1 MLAASDNIA
10 LRAMTMR
17 SPWPAARH
25 GPSTLSTVGGMHV
38 ALPGEERVAAEQT
51 VLQPSAIGVRLTME
65 VDDHVAHQRRAL
77 LVQRLAEVAMAQCLP
92 SFPVGGDADRIHSR
106 EWSRHASS
114 PPCPAVR
121 YGGRVTLRV
130 EVVEDRCI
138 SSGRCVG
145 DAPEAFAFD
154 DDELATPLP
163 GAARLD
169 RRRLVELAR
178 NCPGEA
184 IVVYDDDVAIPLD

>member
-1 MLAASDNIA
+1 M
-10 LRAMTMR
+10 
-17 SPWPAARH
+17 
-25 GPSTLSTVGGMHV
+25 
-38 ALPGEERVAAEQT
+38 
-51 VLQPSAIGVRLTME
+51 
-65 VDDHVAHQRRAL
+65 
-77 LVQRLAEVAMAQCLP
+77 
-92 SFPVGGDADRIHSR
+92 
-106 EWSRHASS
+106 
-114 PPCPAVR
+114 
-121 YGGRVTLRV
+121 TLRV

-184 IVVYDDDVAIPLD
+184 IVVYDDDVPIPLD